1 MTKTALLGKP
11 SNSPLST
18 HMHRFQGYEYQES
31 LNLGPTPLSQDE
43 AARGFHVLGSDLRLM
58 FATENPWRLPGY
70 PLIVCVSCGD
80 GIVLEDEARMLG
92 VGQMSVAG

>member
-1 MTKTALLGKP
+1 
-11 SNSPLST
+11 
-18 HMHRFQGYEYQES
+18 
-31 LNLGPTPLSQDE
+31 
-43 AARGFHVLGSDLRLM
+43 M